1 MPSTLGDVAVVVA
14 HRERVGVVA
23 RPAARRARRVDARQE
38 QQFDH
43 HEALARAMLAAAL
56 RHVEREPA
64 GIVAALPG
72 GRRGGEQL
80 AHLVE
85 QARVRGQVRARRA
98 ADRLLVHAHE
108 AAHVRQAAGDV
119 ADGRDVGL
127 ALEVHALLSK
137 M

>member
-1 MPSTLGDVAVVVA
+1 MNAQATQPGKGGQNEQSAT
-14 HRERVGVVA
+14 VGVGN
-23 RPAARRARRVDARQE
+23 PTS
-38 QQFDH
+38 
-43 HEALARAMLAAAL
+43 
-56 RHVEREPA
+56 
-64 GIVAALPG
+64 
-72 GRRGGEQL
+72 GEQL